1 MRRSGEQVLEESEPH
16 KCDGLDLL
24 GTFRVLVG
32 LAGFFGGPGT
42 LQEYQGAFGPPGQVE
57 AGSLCH

>member
-1 MRRSGEQVLEESEPH
+1 M
-16 KCDGLDLL
+16 
-24 GTFRVLVG
+24 LVG

-57 AGSLCH
+57 AGSLLSLVQEGVKKSKN